1 MNRTFFRLTVTA
13 QLIGIIFSFLLF
25 TASTAVLASSP
36 AETRRARIEIQSA
49 TAVSD
54 GQNGVFVEWRTSFEV
69 GNLGYN
75 VYRMGNGERI
85 KINQGLV
92 PGSAFIVGEFQP
104 LYGNSCSFFDEKGG
118 LDSQYLIE
126 AVTLNGKPQTFVVQT
141 SYDAEMLAR
150 AGREEAKPKQFLSA
164 SSEATA
170 ELFGQ
175 RQSPQII
182 KTRAGK
188 LSPTPLIQADSVRQR
203 WVAAQPGLKL
213 AIKSNGLYRLT
224 RQQLLDNGF
233 DANVPTA
240 NWQLYTDGVEQAML
254 LTGDNNGGVL
264 SSNGYL
270 EFYGFGV
277 DKSYTDTQVFYLVV
291 GNSSGKRMTF
301 SFARG
306 GSLKIAA
313 PSYQAVAQC
322 RTSVAAQCNK
332 PIEYTSDIRNGEA
345 ENFFG
350 DVIYTAPVNLTI
362 NTPAVD
368 ASAGGAMIDV
378 SIQGFSTNPPTHN
391 IQVSLNGTVI
401 GNVAGGGRDL
411 MRSSF
416 NVPAGLLQDGN
427 NVVRL
432 TSTVSLSVTLVD
444 YVRIRYARRYSAA
457 NNKLLFTTATNRAAR
472 IDGFADASVRVF
484 DVSDQNNVSV
494 ANRSI
499 SNNGITFTATVST
512 VAPRMMY
519 AVTDGAVST
528 PAAISQNVPSNLYDT
543 ALGKDLLIVTYKD
556 WQTQANALAAYRQGQ
571 GLNTAVVDIEDI
583 LDEFSFGAST
593 PVALRDFFQRTAPRY
608 ALLMGDAT
616 QDPRNYLSTSPN
628 YLPTNII
635 DSNYGEI
642 ASDELM
648 GDFVVANGQTRCPQS
663 PTGDCVADFPIGRLS
678 VRNAAQAQTVVN
690 KIMSFEQTVAAG
702 QTFSRGVYFI
712 NDYVNGYDFAAS
724 NQALAT
730 RLPQNTPVQITSA
743 VQSPS
748 SAQLA
753 QTQDEI
759 ITRMNAG
766 PFIVGYAG
774 HGANTSWSYPNIF
787 VQSRAASLT
796 NSDRLSIFL
805 LLTCLNGAFA
815 DFRNDPSLS
824 ENLTRAPNGG
834 AIAVWASSALTVAPG
849 QDIMANHFYDLHRQA
864 STGARIGDLIKE
876 SKLETNDNDVR
887 ASWVLFGDPTL
898 KIK

>member
-1 MNRTFFRLTVTA
+1 MA
-13 QLIGIIFSFLLF
+13 
-25 TASTAVLASSP
+25 ASPLA
-36 AETRRARIEIQSA
+36 ARARIEIQSA
-49 TAVSD
+49 ASVSD
-54 GQNGVFVEWRTSFEV
+54 GQNGAFIEWQSSFEV

-75 VYRMGNGERI
+75 VYRLENGKRI
-85 KINQGLV
+85 KINKGLV

-104 LYGNSCSFFDEKGG
+104 LYGNSCSFFDDQGA
-118 LDSQYLIE
+118 LDSLYLIE
-126 AVTLNGKPQTFVVQT
+126 ALTLNGKPQSFTVQT
-141 SYDAEMLAR
+141 TYDAEMLAR
-150 AGREEAKPKQFLSA
+150 AGRDEAKSNQALSA
-164 SSEATA
+164 SAKATA
-170 ELFGQ
+170 ELLGQ
-175 RQSPQII
+175 RLYPQTI
-182 KTRAGK
+182 KTGWGK
-188 LSPTPLIQADSVRQR
+188 LSPNPVIQSDSVRQR
-203 WVAAQPGLKL
+203 WVAAQPGLKF
-213 AIKSNGLYRLT
+213 AIKTNGLFRIT

-240 NWQLYTDGVEQAML
+240 NWQLYADGVEQAIL

-277 DKSYTDTQVFYLVV
+277 DKPYTDTQIFYLVV
-291 GNSSGKRMTF
+291 GTSPGKRM
-301 SFARG
+301 SVASNRG
-306 GSLKIAA
+306 GSLKVAA
-313 PSYQAVAQC
+313 PSFQSVAQC

-332 PIEYTSDIRNGEA
+332 PIEYTSDIRNGDA

-362 NTPAVD
+362 NTPAID
-368 ASAGGAMIDV
+368 TTAGGTMIDV

-401 GNVAGGGRDL
+401 GNVTGGGRDL

-416 NVPAGLLQDGN
+416 NVPAGLLLEGN

-432 TSTVSLSVTLVD
+432 TSTVSFSVTLVD
-444 YVRIRYARRYSAA
+444 YVRIRYARRYSTAD
-457 NNKLLFTTATNRAAR
+457 NKLLFTTAGNRAAR
-472 IDGFADASVRVF
+472 VDGFTDASVRVF
-484 DVSDQNNVSV
+484 DVTDQNNVSV

-499 SNNGITFTATVST
+499 SNNGANFTAMIST
-512 VAPRMMY
+512 PTPRLMY

-528 PAAISQNVPSNLYDT
+528 PASITPNIPSTLYDT
-543 ALGKDLLIVTYKD
+543 MLNKDLLIVTYKD

-571 GLNTAVVDIEDI
+571 GLNTAVVDIEDV
-583 LDEFSFGAST
+583 LDEFSFGGST
-593 PVALRDFFQRTAPRY
+593 PAALHDFFQRAVPHY

-616 QDPRNYLSTSPN
+616 QDPRGYLSTSPN
-628 YLPTNII
+628 YLPTNIV

-648 GDFVVANGQTRCPQS
+648 GDFTVATGQTVCPQS
-663 PTGDCVADFPIGRLS
+663 QTGDCVSDFPIGRIS

-702 QTFSRGVYFI
+702 QTFSRGAYFI

-730 RLPQNTPVQITSA
+730 RLPQNTPVQITGAIQNPTST
-743 VQSPS
+743 
-748 SAQLA
+748 QLA
-753 QTQDEI
+753 QIQDEI
-759 ITRMNAG
+759 IARMNAG

-774 HGANTSWSYPNIF
+774 HGANTSWSFPNIF
-787 VQSRAASLT
+787 LPSRAQTLT
-796 NSDRLSIFL
+796 NSDRLSLFL

-815 DFRNDPSLS
+815 DFRNDPSLA
-824 ENLTRAPNGG
+824 ENLIRAPNGG
-834 AIAVWASSALTVAPG
+834 AVAVWASSALTVAPG

-864 STGARIGDLIKE
+864 NAGARIGDLIKE
-876 SKLETNDNDVR
+876 SKLETYDNDVR